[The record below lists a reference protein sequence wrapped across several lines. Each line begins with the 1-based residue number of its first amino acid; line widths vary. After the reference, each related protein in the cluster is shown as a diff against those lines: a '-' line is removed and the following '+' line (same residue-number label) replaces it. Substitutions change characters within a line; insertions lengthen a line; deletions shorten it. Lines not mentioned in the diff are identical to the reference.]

1 MDENIEH
8 FLCSLFTYCF
18 FFFLSL
24 SLSFSFIFVINYAA
38 ITRYEV
44 FVYYKSRVSCLLFG
58 SGLLMVFD
66 FQSKC
71 VN

>member
-1 MDENIEH
+1 MLALYVL
-8 FLCSLFTYCF
+8 FLLFS
-18 FFFLSL
+18 LSL

-44 FVYYKSRVSCLLFG
+44 FVYYKSRISCLLFG

-66 FQSKC
+66 FESKC